1 MTLADYIGSEQARED
16 VGRVIADLPAR
27 DVKVGG
33 GRIWHKPAEQAGLR
47 LDGLGED
54 ALLSLKKAGAWME
67 LHVAQGDLKLLGA
80 MMLRCSAHYRPDG
93 DRFVV
98 TDLGEGVRT
107 ACLRGLD
114 LANAEHFERL
124 NALGR
129 TLDADFRQTAPLGW
143 IELRDITA
151 ADLPDAICRV
161 MLASLKVSEV
171 QP

>member
-16 VGRVIADLPAR
+16 VRELLASDKPQLPVLSMEDLCW
-27 DVKVGG
+27 V
-33 GRIWHKPAEQAGLR
+33 
-47 LDGLGED
+47 LDEV
-54 ALLSLKKAGAWME
+54 GAWRRVLIWDDAQNKE
-67 LHVAQGDLKLLGA
+67 LTAN
-80 MMLRCSAHYRPDG
+80 YRPDG

>member
-16 VGRVIADLPAR
+16 VGRMVAAPAGIIKAHR
-27 DVKVGG
+27 VDGG
-33 GRIWHKPAEQAGLR
+33 FLVRGWK
-47 LDGLGED
+47 D
-54 ALLSLKKAGAWME
+54 AGAWFQ
-67 LHVAQGDLKLLGA
+67 VGVIKGDFERTIITTA
-80 MMLRCSAHYRPDG
+80 YYRPDG

-151 ADLPDAICRV
+151 ADLPDAICHV
-161 MLASLKVSEV
+161 MLASLNVAGVE
-171 QP
+171 P